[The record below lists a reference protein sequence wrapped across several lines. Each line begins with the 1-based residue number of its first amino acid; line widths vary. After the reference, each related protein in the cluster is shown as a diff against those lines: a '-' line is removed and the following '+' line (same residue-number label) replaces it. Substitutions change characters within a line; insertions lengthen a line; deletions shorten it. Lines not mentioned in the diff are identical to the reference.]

1 MAIDVLFGAVSATCM
16 IWYAARIRNEVAA
29 LIALLNRL
37 IYTAAVIAAAV
48 SGASLFGYI
57 GATLL
62 ADGATAS
69 LSLLLVRRRVR
80 VRPRFRPRTWRAN
93 MAGSFSLG
101 LMQIVGTVFLWIDS
115 FLISLYLGP
124 KDVAFYGI
132 AFTIIVLVNSFSS
145 NFMGSLLPTLSR
157 SSPEDIPIVL
167 ERAFYAMLVIGL
179 PIAAAGVLLRHEIIE
194 LVAGSRYLDS
204 TAPLAILLSS
214 IVFTFLNN
222 VYGYAC
228 VAFSRVR
235 VLVWVQVPAVALNVV
250 LNLMLIPR
258 YGIDAAAAATLVT
271 EVLSFITT
279 TMIFRARMRIRMSLR
294 PAWKPALSTVVMVAA
309 ALAASSLWDTE
320 SAVANIILSASLL
333 GVVYALSLIIV
344 KGVPTDIAILGHQ
357 VSRRAVV
364 MVNQLLH
371 RGNGDE

>member
-1 MAIDVLFGAVSATCM
+1 
-16 IWYAARIRNEVAA
+16 
-29 LIALLNRL
+29 
-37 IYTAAVIAAAV
+37 
-48 SGASLFGYI
+48 
-57 GATLL
+57 
-62 ADGATAS
+62 
-69 LSLLLVRRRVR
+69 
-80 VRPRFRPRTWRAN
+80 
-93 MAGSFSLG
+93 
-101 LMQIVGTVFLWIDS
+101 
-115 FLISLYLGP
+115 
-124 KDVAFYGI
+124 
-132 AFTIIVLVNSFSS
+132 
-145 NFMGSLLPTLSR
+145 
-157 SSPEDIPIVL
+157 
-167 ERAFYAMLVIGL
+167 
-179 PIAAAGVLLRHEIIE
+179 
-194 LVAGSRYLDS
+194 
-204 TAPLAILLSS
+204 
-214 IVFTFLNN
+214 
-222 VYGYAC
+222 
-228 VAFSRVR
+228 
-235 VLVWVQVPAVALNVV
+235 
-250 LNLMLIPR
+250 MLIPR